1 MLLRIKEISGLF
13 ELGHH
18 LVNFIV
24 RITTCYAFPHLLPTI
39 AARLPFFVQKRTLRC
54 TGSLKL
60 TILYKYQPH
69 GH

>member
-39 AARLPFFVQKRTLRC
+39 AARFPILVQERALGG

-60 TILYKYQPH
+60 TILYKYQPD